1 MPRFAAVLSPIA
13 LLMTSTIASADVTP
27 EEVWESWQEWMSAYN
42 GEVTVGSETR
52 DGDTLSVEN
61 IAMLMDIPDGKMSAI
76 TESLT
81 FTDNGDGTV
90 SITMAPEYT
99 VKMNADP
106 ADAEAFD
113 MTMRLVQEGMTML
126 VSGTPDEMSYSLTAD
141 SYGVVIDE
149 VLAEGIK
156 QPLTFEIMA
165 NELTGNYDTT
175 TGDALNVEYV
185 LNAASTLINMTFEDP
200 ETDETAA
207 FSSTIQGLEMTGT
220 SALPEGGLSD
230 NPAMMMSA
238 GLMGDGGYTFDSSAS
253 TFSFEGNGEM
263 LSGAG
268 TSEGGNLD
276 VSMDENGVGYK
287 GTTRG
292 LNLNI
297 QTGELPFPLSFA
309 MAEYG
314 FDFLMPLTK
323 SEEPQ
328 DFGLALNLSDFTM
341 ADALW
346 NMFDP
351 GTILPREPAT
361 VSFDIDGKANW
372 FFDLMDP
379 EQAAALETAETP
391 GEIHALDLNN
401 LLIEL
406 AGAKLTGDGAFEF
419 DNSDT
424 STFEGMPRPEG
435 AVNLKLEGGNSLID
449 KLISMGLLPQ
459 EQAMGARMMLGL
471 FATPTG
477 EDELTSK
484 IEVTEDGQVLANGQ
498 RLR

>member
-1 MPRFAAVLSPIA
+1 MLRFAAALPTLA
-13 LLMTSTIASADVTP
+13 LLMSTTAAHADVTP
-27 EEVWESWQEWMSAYN
+27 EQVWQNWQEWIGAYDAD
-42 GEVTVGSETR
+42 VTVGSETR
-52 DGDTLSVEN
+52 NGDTLSVEN
-61 IAMLMDIPDGKMSAI
+61 IAMLMEIPDGKMSAI

-90 SITMAPEYT
+90 SVTMSPDYII
-99 VKMNADP
+99 KMNADP

-113 MTMRLVQEGMTML
+113 MTMRLVQENMRMI
-126 VSGTPDEMSYSLTAD
+126 VSGTPENMIYALTAD
-141 SYGVVIDE
+141 TYGVIVDE

-156 QPLTFEIMA
+156 QPLTVEVMA
-165 NELTGNYDTT
+165 NDVSGTYNTVTGETLDVTYNL
-175 TGDALNVEYV
+175 DAV
-185 LNAASTLINMTFEDP
+185 STLINMDFEDV
-200 ETDETAA
+200 ETNETAA
-207 FSSTIQGLEMTGT
+207 FSSTIAGLAMTGT
-220 SALPEGGLSD
+220 SSLPDGGITD

-238 GLMGDGGYTFDSSAS
+238 GLMGDGGYTFDGSAS
-253 TFSFEGNGEM
+253 TFSFEGNGNT
-263 LSGAG
+263 LSGNG

-276 VSMDENGVGYK
+276 VSMDTDGVGYK

-292 LNLNI
+292 LNMNI
-297 QTGELPFPLSFA
+297 QTSDLPFPLSFA

-314 FDFLMPLTK
+314 FDFLMPLSK
-323 SEEPQ
+323 SDEPQ

-361 VSFDIDGKANW
+361 VAFDIDGKANW

-379 EQAAALETAETP
+379 EQAAALESAETP
-391 GEIHALDLNN
+391 GEIHALELNN
-401 LLIEL
+401 LLVEL
-406 AGAKLTGDGAFEF
+406 AGAKLTGEGSFEF
-419 DNSDT
+419 DNADT
-424 STFEGMPRPEG
+424 ATFDGMPRPEG
-435 AVNLKLEGGNSLID
+435 AVDLKLEGGNGLID

-477 EDELTSK
+477 EDELSSK
-484 IEVTEDGQVLANGQ
+484 IEVNPDGHVLANGQ

>member
-1 MPRFAAVLSPIA
+1 MPRFAALPTLA
-13 LLMTSTIASADVTP
+13 LLLSTTAAHADVTP
-27 EEVWESWQEWMSAYN
+27 EQVWDSWQDWMTAYN
-42 GEVTVGSETR
+42 GDITIGSERR
-52 DGDTLSVEN
+52 DGDTLNVEN
-61 IAMLMDIPDGKMSAI
+61 IAMLMEIPDGEVSAI
-76 TESLT
+76 TQSLA

-90 SITMAPEYT
+90 SVTMAPDYT
-99 VKMNADP
+99 IKMNADP

-113 MTMRLVQEGMTML
+113 MTMRMVQEGMTML
-126 VSGTPDEMSYSLTAD
+126 VSGTPEKMTYALTAD
-141 SYGVVIDE
+141 SYGLVVDE

-156 QPLTFEIMA
+156 QPLMLEVMTTDV
-165 NELTGNYDTT
+165 TGTYETT
-175 TGDALNVEYV
+175 AGETMDVSYV
-185 LNAASTLINMTFEDP
+185 LNAANTLVNMNFEDP
-200 ETDETAA
+200 EASETAA
-207 FSSTIQGLEMTGT
+207 FSSTVQGLSMTGT
-220 SALPEGGLSD
+220 SVLPEGGLSD
-230 NPAMMMSA
+230 NPALMMSA
-238 GLMGDGGYTFDSSAS
+238 GLMGDAGYTFDSSAS
-253 TFSFEGNGEM
+253 TFSFEGNGDT
-263 LSGAG
+263 LSGTG
-268 TSEGGNLD
+268 TSEGGNLAVAMTED
-276 VSMDENGVGYK
+276 GIGYK

-292 LNLNI
+292 LNMNV
-297 QTGELPFPLSFA
+297 QTGDLPFPLSFA

-314 FDFLMPLTK
+314 FDFLMPMSK

-351 GTILPREPAT
+351 GTILPRDPAT

-379 EQAAALETAETP
+379 EQAAALESAETP

-401 LLIEL
+401 LLVEL

-424 STFEGMPRPEG
+424 TTFDGLPRPEG
-435 AVNLKLEGGNSLID
+435 TVNLKLEGGNGLID
-449 KLISMGLLPQ
+449 KLISMGLLP
-459 EQAMGARMMLGL
+459 EDQAMGARMMLGL